1 MQIKDIIEHNRDFV
15 KNGEYKKY
23 STSKY
28 PNYKMA
34 ILSCM
39 DTRLTQ
45 LLPAALGIK
54 NGDAVIIKNAGGL
67 ISHPFGSVIRSLI
80 IAVYELGVEEIL
92 VIGHTDCGVQ
102 NMDSQKLLD
111 MMVERGVEKEQI
123 EMINYC
129 DVDIKS
135 MLHGFDDV
143 NQSVKETSE
152 MLINHPLLPKN
163 IKVYGFIINSVT
175 GELTE
180 LV

>member
-102 NMDSQKLLD
+102 NMDSQKLL
-111 MMVERGVEKEQI
+111 

-129 DVDIKS
+129 GVDIKS